1 MTGNSKC
8 FLDSNIWIYSFIE
21 SQDPEKH
28 NQALKLINE
37 LKPRLCLSAQ
47 VVNEICINLIR
58 KAGVEEAR
66 INQLIVRFYFDY
78 EIIETNQTIILKAS
92 DIRSKHDFSF
102 WDSMLLASA
111 LEANADNFYSEDMQ
125 DGFVL
130 DNKLKIINP
139 FISN

>member
-37 LKPRLCLSAQ
+37 LKPRLCLSTQ

-92 DIRSKHDFSF
+92 DIRLRHDFSF